1 MAKKAKLHITIDEDL
16 KERLEVEAQER
27 RTSVSA
33 LITEY
38 ALKLKPTQVRGQ
50 LNLPKL

>member
-1 MAKKAKLHITIDEDL
+1 MAKKEKLHITIDADL
-16 KERLEVEAQER
+16 KERLVLEAEER
-27 RTSVSA
+27 RITVSA